1 MAKTTLT
8 ISGMS
13 CGKCRAAVT
22 KALEDTV
29 GVRDAMVD
37 LDHGTAE
44 VDYEPA
50 HVAVEDL
57 ITAVVNAGYQASATS

>member
-22 KALEDTV
+22 KALEGTT

-37 LDHGTAE
+37 LDNGTAE
-44 VDYEPA
+44 VDFEPA
-50 HVAVEDL
+50 QVSVEDM
-57 ITAVVNAGYQASATS
+57 ITAVVNAGYQASQAS